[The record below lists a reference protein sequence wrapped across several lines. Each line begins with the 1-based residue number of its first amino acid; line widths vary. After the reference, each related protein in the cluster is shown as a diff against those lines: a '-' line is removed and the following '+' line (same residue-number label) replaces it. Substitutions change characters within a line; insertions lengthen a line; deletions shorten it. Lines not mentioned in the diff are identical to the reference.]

1 MLTTRRPT
9 PTTVLYTVSTRSN
22 SNTLT
27 TKALRT
33 ISLLFRILAAV
44 FVTTILLR
52 EYQLA
57 FPDHHVSNHLLHQTT
72 RVNFPFFLDRLGI
85 ARTYRVLICVATIWM
100 ISRKGYTEES
110 LLVIR
115 GLGVQ
120 TTTSSNSYLWGGGG
134 NTRFIPSSSIQ
145 DIWIHEA
152 FQGFEVKFYLCIVI
166 EGEEE
171 GVVVVFP
178 TILPRR
184 EVLEQVWRGARACL
198 YEPKA

>member
-1 MLTTRRPT
+1 MRHQPTPPKKMLTTRRPT
-9 PTTVLYTVSTRSN
+9 PTTVLYTVSTRST
-22 SNTLT
+22 SQTLT

-33 ISLLFRILAAV
+33 ISILLRILAAA
-44 FVTTILLR
+44 FVTTTLLR
-52 EYQLA
+52 ESHLA
-57 FPDHHVSNHLLHQTT
+57 FPGHAV
-72 RVNFPFFLDRLGI
+72 FLPKNP
-85 ARTYRVLICVATIWM
+85 W
-100 ISRKGYTEES
+100 KGYTEES

-120 TTTSSNSYLWGGGG
+120 TTTSSNRYFWTGG
-134 NTRFIPSSSIQ
+134 NTRFIPRSSIQ

-152 FQGFEVKFYLCIVI
+152 FQGFEVRFYLCIVI

-171 GVVVVFP
+171 GVVVVVFP

>member
-1 MLTTRRPT
+1 MLTIRRPT

-22 SNTLT
+22 STTLT

-33 ISLLFRILAAV
+33 LSLLSRILAAL
-44 FVTTILLR
+44 FITTLLLQ
-52 EYQLA
+52 ESHLP
-57 FPDHHVSNHLLHQTT
+57 FPHPHIFFEIPCSCFDTLGLT
-72 RVNFPFFLDRLGI
+72 RPYRL
-85 ARTYRVLICVATIWM
+85 LICVATLWLV
-100 ISRKGYTEES
+100 SRKGYAEES

-120 TTTSSNSYLWGGGG
+120 TTTSSESYLWGCG

-152 FQGFEVKFYLCIVI
+152 FVGFEVKFYLCIVI
-166 EGEEE
+166 DEGEEEEEE

>member
-9 PTTVLYTVSTRSN
+9 PTTVLYTVSTS
-22 SNTLT
+22 SGSKTLT
-27 TKALRT
+27 AKAFRT
-33 ISLLFRILAAV
+33 ISILLRILAAV

-57 FPDHHVSNHLLHQTT
+57 FPDHDVSSYLVHQHTWSSFPLL
-72 RVNFPFFLDRLGI
+72 LDSFRIMRPYRLLLCM
-85 ARTYRVLICVATIWM
+85 AMIWM

-152 FQGFEVKFYLCIVI
+152 FKGFEVKFYLCIVI
-166 EGEEE
+166 EGEE